1 MISRADGRSATA
13 AAAYRAGVSIEDA
26 RTGVIHDYTRKGGV
40 AHTEII
46 ASENAPGWVDDRE
59 TLWNEVEGSEKRINS
74 QVAREVLLSLPHE
87 LTHEQRVALTKD
99 FVRANFVARGMVA
112 DIAIH
117 EPPKGGDQRNH
128 HAHVMLTTREISQE
142 GFTTKNRSWNSKE
155 MLQEWRESWA
165 QTQNR
170 HLVQALGKDAP
181 QLTHKSYAE
190 QGLARTPGV
199 HLGPEA
205 TALERRGTKSFRG
218 EQARKAVNDNA
229 KIQERAEKVQEAI
242 EARLAPETRK
252 NLGALAVEMK
262 ALITDLE
269 AQKVE
274 VEKRLAGIQGQM
286 KDARRKSATAVR
298 QSTLAPFEK
307 AEFEARQELERREK
321 EARQGRD
328 LDAKTIVR
336 WVTNPA
342 EMLWKSAQEQMA
354 RDSAANAAGAKLKEA
369 QANKK
374 QAVEW
379 LKTTEGRGFIQQKI
393 AEIRSQSPEM
403 FAAAERVHQAEQAR
417 KDARAKVKS
426 PQGKQ
431 MVEQKVKQL
440 QGDIGGL
447 RTEERKARRNLAQ
460 LNRNIG
466 RAGRTAHLA
475 RNLYEND
482 LAGSIKAPGDMLDT
496 SRYLRAVQGELAGT
510 VRALKPEQQQALT
523 LNLRRVLSLGLGG

>member
-1 MISRADGRSATA
+1 
-13 AAAYRAGVSIEDA
+13 
-26 RTGVIHDYTRKGGV
+26 
-40 AHTEII
+40 
-46 ASENAPGWVDDRE
+46 
-59 TLWNEVEGSEKRINS
+59 
-74 QVAREVLLSLPHE
+74 
-87 LTHEQRVALTKD
+87 
-99 FVRANFVARGMVA
+99 
-112 DIAIH
+112 
-117 EPPKGGDQRNH
+117 
-128 HAHVMLTTREISQE
+128 
-142 GFTTKNRSWNSKE
+142 
-155 MLQEWRESWA
+155 
-165 QTQNR
+165 
-170 HLVQALGKDAP
+170 
-181 QLTHKSYAE
+181 
-190 QGLARTPGV
+190 
-199 HLGPEA
+199 
-205 TALERRGTKSFRG
+205 
-218 EQARKAVNDNA
+218 
-229 KIQERAEKVQEAI
+229 
-242 EARLAPETRK
+242 
-252 NLGALAVEMK
+252 
-262 ALITDLE
+262 
-269 AQKVE
+269 
-274 VEKRLAGIQGQM
+274 
-286 KDARRKSATAVR
+286 
-298 QSTLAPFEK
+298 
-307 AEFEARQELERREK
+307 
-321 EARQGRD
+321 